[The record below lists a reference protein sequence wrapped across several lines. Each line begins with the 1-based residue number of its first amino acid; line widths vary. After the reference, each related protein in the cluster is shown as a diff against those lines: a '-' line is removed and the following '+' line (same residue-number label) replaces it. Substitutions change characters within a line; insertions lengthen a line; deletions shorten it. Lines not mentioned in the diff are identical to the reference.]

1 MPFYQIVTKKQG
13 NILPFSQIVT
23 KKQVT
28 ILHISWNF
36 IEKTDSIFLRLVQAK
51 TVAASRHL
59 IRGCYLQC
67 FQTQMHERT
76 DLVEL
81 IEGFPEKKEQIAQ
94 RENSAEFVT
103 SLEVFVDTAKNVP
116 CKY

>member
-1 MPFYQIVTKKQG
+1 MRAAVKDALFGRQRVAQRAAQRKLSEQRST
-13 NILPFSQIVT
+13 
-23 KKQVT
+23 
-28 ILHISWNF
+28 
-36 IEKTDSIFLRLVQAK
+36 EKDDSIFLRVVQAK
-51 TVAASRHL
+51 TVAASRHWMH
-59 IRGCYLQC
+59 GCYLQC

-103 SLEVFVDTAKNVP
+103 SPEVFVDTAKNVP